1 MMWCWQSDLQDFIS
15 AQHCLG
21 RLAGLGGA
29 CAIASGLLKLFAR
42 SGKKQRV
49 TLSSSV
55 FLSSLGNSTDPP
67 GTRVRLTD
75 WVFYIGFPAKPVQGI
90 SGLFSLLRS
99 FIMFY

>member
-1 MMWCWQSDLQDFIS
+1 MMWFWQSDLQDFIS

-42 SGKKQRV
+42 SGKQRV

-55 FLSSLGNSTDPP
+55 FLSSLGNSTDSP
-67 GTRVRLTD
+67 GTRVRLTN

-90 SGLFSLLRS
+90 SGLFSLLWS

>member
-1 MMWCWQSDLQDFIS
+1 MMWFWQSDLQDFIS

-42 SGKKQRV
+42 SGKQRV

-55 FLSSLGNSTDPP
+55 FLSSLGNSTDSPR
-67 GTRVRLTD
+67 TRVRLTN

-90 SGLFSLLRS
+90 SGLFSLLWS